1 MRTLGPLS
9 TSPWPSS
16 RAPPAAAVSVTGK
29 VADNHSFVYILIADV
44 WRSNGEEWYRL
55 RSGVQRLMLDLQSV
69 GTFLPLI
76 NPVADDFVQR
86 ILHIRDPDT
95 GVVESLD
102 NEIAK
107 WNLECE
113 FV

>member
-1 MRTLGPLS
+1 MICC
-9 TSPWPSS
+9 
-16 RAPPAAAVSVTGK
+16 AC
-29 VADNHSFVYILIADV
+29 
-44 WRSNGEEWYRL
+44 SNGEEWYRL
-55 RSGVQRLMLDLQSV
+55 RSAVQRLMLDLQSV

-86 ILHIRDPDT
+86 IFKIRDSDT
-95 GVVESLD
+95 GIVQLLH

-113 FV
+113 FLYNAMNVVVVTYFNVLSCHT

>member
-1 MRTLGPLS
+1 MPCMS
-9 TSPWPSS
+9 MH
-16 RAPPAAAVSVTGK
+16 V
-29 VADNHSFVYILIADV
+29 V
-44 WRSNGEEWYRL
+44 WHSNGEEWYRL

-86 ILHIRDPDT
+86 ILKIRDPET
-95 GVVESLD
+95 GIVESLY

-107 WNLECE
+107 WILECM
-113 FV
+113 FVFSLCYMGRHRYAVGVKTNAQLS

>member
-1 MRTLGPLS
+1 VR
-9 TSPWPSS
+9 
-16 RAPPAAAVSVTGK
+16 RVCA
-29 VADNHSFVYILIADV
+29 

-76 NPVADDFVQR
+76 NPVADDFIQR
-86 ILHIRDPDT
+86 ILHIRDPET
-95 GVVESLD
+95 GVVESLH

-107 WNLECE
+107 WNLECT
-113 FV
+113 FA

>member
-1 MRTLGPLS
+1 M
-9 TSPWPSS
+9 WC
-16 RAPPAAAVSVTGK
+16 
-29 VADNHSFVYILIADV
+29 
-44 WRSNGEEWYRL
+44 SNGEEWYRL

-86 ILHIRDPDT
+86 IREIRDRDT
-95 GVVESLD
+95 SIVESLY

-107 WNLECE
+107 WNLECT
-113 FV
+113 FD

>member
-1 MRTLGPLS
+1 M
-9 TSPWPSS
+9 W
-16 RAPPAAAVSVTGK
+16 
-29 VADNHSFVYILIADV
+29 H
-44 WRSNGEEWYRL
+44 SNGEQWYRL
-55 RSGVQRLMLDLQSV
+55 RSDVQRLMLDLQSV

-86 ILHIRDPDT
+86 IVKTRDPDT
-95 GVVESLD
+95 GIVESLY

-113 FV
+113 LV

>member
-1 MRTLGPLS
+1 MLM
-9 TSPWPSS
+9 
-16 RAPPAAAVSVTGK
+16 
-29 VADNHSFVYILIADV
+29 

-86 ILHIRDPDT
+86 IRVIRDRDT
-95 GVVESLD
+95 GIVESLY

-107 WNLECE
+107 WNLECT
-113 FV
+113 FD

>member
-1 MRTLGPLS
+1 MKLLISVSYNHRDKIILYTLVHL
-9 TSPWPSS
+9 
-16 RAPPAAAVSVTGK
+16 V
-29 VADNHSFVYILIADV
+29 DDV

-86 ILHIRDPDT
+86 ILQIRDADT
-95 GVVESLD
+95 GAVESLD

-113 FV
+113 FALRCRLC

>member
-1 MRTLGPLS
+1 MCC
-9 TSPWPSS
+9 
-16 RAPPAAAVSVTGK
+16 
-29 VADNHSFVYILIADV
+29 HCCIY
-44 WRSNGEEWYRL
+44 SNGDEWYRL

-76 NPVADDFVQR
+76 NPVADDFIQR
-86 ILHIRDPDT
+86 ILMIRDPDT
-95 GVVESLD
+95 GIVQSLY

-113 FV
+113 LL

>member
-1 MRTLGPLS
+1 M
-9 TSPWPSS
+9 W
-16 RAPPAAAVSVTGK
+16 
-29 VADNHSFVYILIADV
+29 H
-44 WRSNGEEWYRL
+44 SNGEQWYRL
-55 RSGVQRLMLDLQSV
+55 RSVVQRLMMDLQSV

-86 ILHIRDPDT
+86 IVKTRDPDT
-95 GVVESLD
+95 GIVESLY

-113 FV
+113 LV

>member
-1 MRTLGPLS
+1 MSYTRVKRSADIVPCTYVC
-9 TSPWPSS
+9 
-16 RAPPAAAVSVTGK
+16 AC
-29 VADNHSFVYILIADV
+29 VADVYM

-76 NPVADDFVQR
+76 NPVADEFVQR
-86 ILHIRDPDT
+86 ISKIRDRDT
-95 GVVESLD
+95 GVVESLE

-113 FV
+113 FVKP